1 MRWLSAAPN
10 MTDKSPHDQEDIL
23 AGLDREV
30 LVKELGPLKAAV
42 IANDAEKI
50 AALIRD
56 GADPNESTLNGV
68 TLLHGA
74 AGWDNAEA
82 IETLIQG
89 GADPNVGNPKAF
101 FAGETPLHYAADQNT
116 LRATKALI
124 QGGADIHALAG
135 NKMTPLHCAAHS
147 GNADIAT
154 VLLEAGADPD
164 ACSGSG
170 LTPLH
175 GAATIS
181 AETVSILLDAGADP
195 DVRDALGR
203 TPLHWTTSDAEAIE
217 RLIVAGADANAKD
230 IDGRTPLHSMA
241 RVLEPEEE
249 STVIP
254 ALRALLDGG
263 ADPSI
268 CDAEGNAPNPRLIS
282 RALRPVRHINACP
295 RREDYMDDIAFGE
308 ALEEFFKGERQT
320 SYGMTKEA
328 KARFFSA

>member
-1 MRWLSAAPN
+1 MRWLSAVPN
-10 MTDKSPHDQEDIL
+10 MTDKSTHVQGDIL

-30 LVKELGPLKAAV
+30 LIKELGPLKAAV

-50 AALIRD
+50 AALIRG

-82 IETLIQG
+82 IEVLIQG
-89 GADPNVGNPKAF
+89 GANPNAGNPKAV
-101 FAGETPLHYAADQNT
+101 FAGETPLHYAADRNK

-124 QGGADIHALAG
+124 RGGADIHARAG
-135 NKMTPLHCAAHS
+135 NKITPLHCAALS
-147 GNADIAT
+147 GNADVAA

-164 ACSGSG
+164 ARSGSG

-175 GAATIS
+175 NAASRS
-181 AETVSILLDAGADP
+181 AETVSSLLDAGADP

-203 TPLHWTTSDAEAIE
+203 TPLHWTVGDAEVIAM
-217 RLIVAGADANAKD
+217 LITAGADANAKD

-241 RVLEPEEE
+241 QVSEPEEE

-268 CDAEGNAPNPRLIS
+268 CDAEGNMPNPRLIG

-295 RREDYMDDIAFGE
+295 RREDYVDDVAFGE

-320 SYGMTKEA
+320 SYGMTEEA